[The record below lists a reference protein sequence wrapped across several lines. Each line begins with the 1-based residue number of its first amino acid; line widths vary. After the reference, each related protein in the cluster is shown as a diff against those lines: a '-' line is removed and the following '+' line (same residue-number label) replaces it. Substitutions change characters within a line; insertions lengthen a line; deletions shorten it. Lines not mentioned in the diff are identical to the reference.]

1 MGSQRGSKM
10 NSWKKLRKTFFSFNL
25 DEATSTTHHKVLTI
39 LVSYFCELCK
49 EIIVE
54 HLVSV
59 NIPIMNAETVYA
71 AVVDLVKSKEI
82 PWKNLSAMLM
92 DSCSVMRGSKNGFET
107 KIRLRVAPH
116 LLDIDGDS
124 CHHIHNASKIFTK
137 VFDGYLESLYRD
149 IYNDFK
155 WSEDLKVELRA
166 ICDHLG
172 VTYRQPEMYASTRWL
187 SIYVITVDTLYM
199 FDALVVFYFPFL
211 SPDHRKLYKSR
222 LDDIYKRR
230 QVSEISQKE
239 IEKNQSY
246 LKKKNLTKDGKERK
260 QRIYKKLF
268 FTKRKTRLQ
277 MSLFTAALLTV
288 KRYVKVFQQNEPA
301 IYRIYPEQ
309 FNVFRELLVDFIK
322 PEVIA
327 ENKKVSQLKKVDFKS
342 TKNQLPQS
350 LISIGSVAYK
360 TVKNSKKDNPTINEF
375 LRNAMKAYADCVT
388 YMAEKLPLENKFL
401 KDVTAIDPKEITS
414 CKSSTL
420 KSLLNLPSLM
430 ENVLLDDEIDCYES
444 ECRRIIVDYDLSD
457 VCTPDKKPVRGDLWW
472 YKLIERYPILT
483 KLSLAA

>member
-1 MGSQRGSKM
+1 M
-10 NSWKKLRKTFFSFNL
+10 
-25 DEATSTTHHKVLTI
+25 
-39 LVSYFCELCK
+39 
-49 EIIVE
+49 
-54 HLVSV
+54 
-59 NIPIMNAETVYA
+59 
-71 AVVDLVKSKEI
+71 
-82 PWKNLSAMLM
+82 
-92 DSCSVMRGSKNGFET
+92 
-107 KIRLRVAPH
+107 
-116 LLDIDGDS
+116 
-124 CHHIHNASKIFTK
+124 
-137 VFDGYLESLYRD
+137 
-149 IYNDFK
+149 
-155 WSEDLKVELRA
+155 
-166 ICDHLG
+166 
-172 VTYRQPEMYASTRWL
+172 
-187 SIYVITVDTLYM
+187 YM

-222 LDDIYKRR
+222 LDAIYKRR

-260 QRIYKKLF
+260 ERIYKKLF

-277 MSLFTAALLTV
+277 MSLFTAAFLTM

-309 FNVFRELLVDFIK
+309 LNVFREFLVDFIK

-342 TKNQLPQS
+342 RKNQLPQS

-360 TVKNSKKDNPTINEF
+360 IVKNSKKDNPTINEF
-375 LRNAMKAYADCVT
+375 LRNAMKAYADCAT

-401 KDVTAIDPKEITS
+401 KDVTATYPKEVTS

-444 ECRRIIVDYDLSD
+444 ECRRIIVDYDLPD

-472 YKLIERYPILT
+472 YKLVERYPILT
-483 KLSLAA
+483 KLSLAALTIFHGSFSVMGDIMDKKSGRMNVETYSAIQTVKYSLTAKASKSSKKQKTIQFFHREDRLKSPVAKKLVKDNSSAKKLYEEDLEQRKSAKQGPQNNIQITKKNVPKTSAQVEQALKGRLIEERALKTTNSSDATTSSGKTTSSKSTSATETPATSETPSLSRKRHSDSQDQEATPKKKLHKVQSNLKKFFTKK